1 MKDGVLMIIHNLC
14 KGLLQKQNNEQ
25 GKNFNHF
32 FNEWMALHKDDHSD
46 NYRKEILKRANK
58 HLLPYIGK
66 TPIAETKPT
75 QIIEVLR

>member
-1 MKDGVLMIIHNLC
+1 
-14 KGLLQKQNNEQ
+14 
-25 GKNFNHF
+25 
-32 FNEWMALHKDDHSD
+32 MALHKDDHSD